1 MAKIKLPLELGSGPI
16 QKESTVS
23 NLTSIFQFVIAWME
37 KGLKKVLG
45 GLLKVGARKKRI
57 KFFPNFK
64 ETKKRAM
71 TEPVK
76 EIMQAKKSNIP
87 FLQTHSGIMDGDA
100 GG

>member
-1 MAKIKLPLELGSGPI
+1 M
-16 QKESTVS
+16 
-23 NLTSIFQFVIAWME
+23 
-37 KGLKKVLG
+37 KKVLG

-76 EIMQAKKSNIP
+76 EIMQAKKK
-87 FLQTHSGIMDGDA
+87 
-100 GG
+100 